1 MAAEVAMAG
10 PNDSMNDFS
19 EYPKRVELRDGTEV
33 WLRPMRPDDRDRLY
47 AFFNKMPVRD
57 RRYLKHDVSQREVIT
72 NWCQNL
78 DYDQVLPILAV
89 TREND
94 KERVVGDGTLHLQRH
109 GWSIHVAQI
118 RLVIL
123 PQLRKKGLALIM
135 LRELYDRAVMRGIQK
150 IQAEV
155 RDDNEDAK
163 ALLRRLGFRKEA
175 IFRKHAMDL
184 KGKLHDMIIFCND
197 LSDLW
202 KKMEDLNIDSD
213 FFVVP

>member
-1 MAAEVAMAG
+1 MTEPYEG
-10 PNDSMNDFS
+10 MNDFS
-19 EYPKRVELRDGTEV
+19 EYPKRIVLKGDIEV
-33 WLRPMRPDDRDRLY
+33 WFRPMRPDDRDRLY
-47 AFFNKMPVRD
+47 AFFNKIPLRD
-57 RRYLKHDVSQREVIT
+57 RRYLKHDVCQREVIT

-89 TREND
+89 VKEGEH
-94 KERVVGDGTLHLQRH
+94 ERVVADATLHLQRH
-109 GWSIHVAQI
+109 GWATHVAQM

-123 PQLRKKGLALIM
+123 PNMRKKGLGHAI

-163 ALLRRLGFRKEA
+163 AMLKRLGFRKEA
-175 IFRKHAMDL
+175 VFKKHAMDL
-184 KGKLHDMIIFCND
+184 QGKLHDMIIYFND

-202 KKMEDLNIDSD
+202 KKMDDLNIDSD
-213 FFVVP
+213 FTVVP